1 MATVTA
7 IANRRGT
14 VLLEVLVASTFS
26 AVLLGTTYAWAR
38 AALAAVREDDRQSRT
53 QRAWAVAAEVFAA
66 DVRDAGCAAAA
77 APVEAVAVARDDE
90 VVLTSDF
97 DGDGRTTGRN
107 ERVVYR
113 FDASAGILR
122 RGVGTGGAQPFVDEL
137 DEGAVRF
144 RYLDVGGNELP
155 AGTSGLDAARRGA
168 IAVVRM
174 ELHDTAGAVRMHHA
188 VALRNR

>member
-1 MATVTA
+1 MATMKA
-7 IANRRGT
+7 LANRRGT

-38 AALAAVREDDRQSRT
+38 SALAAVRDDDRQSRT

-66 DVRDAGCAAAA
+66 DVHDAGCAAAA
-77 APVEAVAVARDDE
+77 SPVEAVALARDHE
-90 VVLTSDF
+90 VVLTADF

-107 ERVVYR
+107 ERIAYR
-113 FDASAGILR
+113 FDAGAGILR
-122 RGVGTGGAQPFVDEL
+122 RGVGAGGAQPFVDEL
-137 DEGAVRF
+137 AGGEVRF
-144 RYLDVGGNELP
+144 RYLDVAGNELL

-174 ELHDTAGAVRMHHA
+174 ELHRPPGAVRMQHA
-188 VALRNR
+188 VGLRNR